1 MTRGDMKFK
10 LAVVALVGIALTG
23 AFRAVSAQEKLNGT
37 ASSRLSRPTRGE
49 MVFGDSCAP
58 CHGPALGGSDLAPA
72 LTGADFASNWNDMKV
87 ADLFDRVSQTMPLSA
102 PGSLTAPQYADVV
115 SFILQKSGAP
125 AGTDGTAAEEGC
137 ADFDQVRGEEALG
150 EGDCLAAAPALQFDK
165 RSAGGTSI
173 ACPV

>member
-1 MTRGDMKFK
+1 MKFK

-23 AFRAVSAQEKLNGT
+23 AFRAVSAQEKTQWDGIFT
-37 ASSRLSRPTRGE
+37 AEQAKRGE
-49 MVFGDSCAP
+49 AVFGESCSP
-58 CHGPALGGSDLAPA
+58 CHGPELGGSDLAPA

-125 AGTDGTAAEEGC
+125 AGTTELPAKKD
-137 ADFDQVRGEEALG
+137 AL
-150 EGDCLAAAPALQFDK
+150 
-165 RSAGGTSI
+165 TSI
-173 ACPV
+173 KFVAKKP

>member
-1 MTRGDMKFK
+1 MKFK

-23 AFRAVSAQEKLNGT
+23 AFRAVSAQEKTQWDGIFT
-37 ASSRLSRPTRGE
+37 AEQAKRGE
-49 MVFGDSCAP
+49 AVFGESCSP
-58 CHGPALGGSDLAPA
+58 CHGPELGGSDLAPA

-125 AGTDGTAAEEGC
+125 AGTTELPPKKD
-137 ADFDQVRGEEALG
+137 AL
-150 EGDCLAAAPALQFDK
+150 
-165 RSAGGTSI
+165 TSI
-173 ACPV
+173 KFVAKKP